1 MVALAVSD
9 PILDTPGG
17 TLNARCRD
25 EACAHVWTVAYL
37 PMPMESVTLLMQRA
51 ACPMCA
57 DLDPFVMPQQAL
69 ERAELRAEVRAE
81 FREAVNRFRS
91 ECVEGAEPDPDTTAA
106 SACAGGK
113 PDTS

>member
-25 EACAHVWTVAYL
+25 EACAHFWTVAYL
-37 PMPMESVTLLMQRA
+37 PMPMESVCILMQRA

-57 DLDPFVMPQQAL
+57 DLDPFVMQQARI
-69 ERAELRAEVRAE
+69 EREDYAAAIEAELARHDAGLL
-81 FREAVNRFRS
+81 S
-91 ECVEGAEPDPDTTAA
+91 DT
-106 SACAGGK
+106 G
-113 PDTS
+113 D